1 MRRKGATP
9 PSLMSEHLVPR
20 MPMHRRGG
28 GREEE
33 GGKQEE
39 GKRVRPGSYYERCG
53 AAPGGCRVTGSP
65 VGEPPL
71 TTPRRWTLPPKL
83 GAVRGADI
91 KN

>member
-9 PSLMSEHLVPR
+9 PSLVSEHLVPR

-53 AAPGGCRVTGSP
+53 AAPGGVQGDGKPCGR
-65 VGEPPL
+65 
-71 TTPRRWTLPPKL
+71 TTPDHPK
-83 GAVRGADI
+83 AVDTAPKAGGSAGC
-91 KN
+91 

>member
-1 MRRKGATP
+1 M
-9 PSLMSEHLVPR
+9 
-20 MPMHRRGG
+20 
-28 GREEE
+28 
-33 GGKQEE
+33 
-39 GKRVRPGSYYERCG
+39 RPGSYYERCG

-91 KN
+91 KNYVKHAMQSCDQTGTERNKEGRRGSGRWEGGGPQKHFL